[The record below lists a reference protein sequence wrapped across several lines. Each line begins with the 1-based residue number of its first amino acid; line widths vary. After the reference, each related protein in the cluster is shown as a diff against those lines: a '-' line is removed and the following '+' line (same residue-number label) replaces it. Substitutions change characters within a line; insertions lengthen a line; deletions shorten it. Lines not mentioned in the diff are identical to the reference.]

1 MLIFTSTCS
10 LMNLSYF
17 YEMQV
22 KVTLEEEDC
31 QVEWEEEEEVQGGWL
46 HGLEHNVITVL
57 CALLVLYDTTLL
69 DLYRIML
76 HFVRSVCTMLLL
88 DYVIKGR

>member
-46 HGLEHNVITVL
+46 HDLEHNVITVL

-76 HFVRSVCTMLLL
+76 HFVRSVCTMFLL

>member
-1 MLIFTSTCS
+1 
-10 LMNLSYF
+10 
-17 YEMQV
+17 
-22 KVTLEEEDC
+22 
-31 QVEWEEEEEVQGGWL
+31 
-46 HGLEHNVITVL
+46 VITVL

-88 DYVIKGR
+88 DYVIKGK